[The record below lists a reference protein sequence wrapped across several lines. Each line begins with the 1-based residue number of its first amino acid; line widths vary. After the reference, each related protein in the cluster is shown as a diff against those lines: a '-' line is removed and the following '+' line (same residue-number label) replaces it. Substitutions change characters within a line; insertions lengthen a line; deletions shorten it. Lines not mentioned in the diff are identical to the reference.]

1 MGCCSS
7 NAEVDENQPLLSVVE
22 NLQPPT
28 INETPTISRIH
39 TQLPL
44 TEENSKMIK
53 EINAQYLSKQNNSQN
68 QIDDIQQYIKEI
80 KKKTKIIQTKEIF
93 ALPKSNKNDVEP
105 EFDLQFL
112 RSILQTNINIISEEY
127 NKTKVTKATNLIV
140 PLDNLQ

>member
-7 NAEVDENQPLLSVVE
+7 TAGVDENQPLLSVVE
-22 NLQPPT
+22 NLQPPI
-28 INETPTISRIH
+28 INETPKVQRVY
-39 TQLPL
+39 TQLPP

-53 EINAQYLSKQNNSQN
+53 EINTQYLSKQHNSQN
-68 QIDDIQQYIKEI
+68 HIEDIQQYIKEI
-80 KKKTKIIQTKEIF
+80 KKKTKTIQTKEIF
-93 ALPKSNKNDVEP
+93 ALPKSNRNDVES

-112 RSILQTNINIISEEY
+112 RSVLQTNINIISEEY